1 MIKSFLLALQFL
13 SIIPLKI
20 KNVDDK
26 SVARSLIYF
35 PLAGLFLGLLLAG
48 IYKLLLILN
57 FPTFASCIILVVTL
71 IILTGGLHLDGLSD
85 TADAFLSRK
94 NRDKML
100 EIMRDSHA
108 GAMGVLS
115 IICVLLLK
123 IAFLYSIAVQFRPVA
138 LVLACVLSRWA
149 MVLPVYLFGY
159 ARAEGKAKAYIQGV
173 NLKIL
178 LLATGLTFACVIFFW
193 QLKGL
198 YIFVIVA
205 SFTYLAGKFINKKL
219 SGITGDT
226 LGALCELNELVV
238 LLTVFIL
245 TRLTF

>member
-13 SIIPLKI
+13 TVIPLRI

-26 SVARSLIYF
+26 SVAHSLIYF
-35 PLAGLFLGLLLAG
+35 PLVGLFLGLLLAG
-48 IYKLLLILN
+48 MYKLLLFLN
-57 FPTFASCIILVVTL
+57 FPPFASSMILVVTL

-85 TADAFLSRK
+85 TADALLSRK
-94 NRDKML
+94 GREQML

-108 GAMGVLS
+108 GVMGVLT
-115 IICVLLLK
+115 IISVLLLK
-123 IAFLYSIAVQFRPVA
+123 IAFLYSIATQFRPVA
-138 LVLACVLSRWA
+138 LVSACVLSRWA
-149 MVLPVYLFGY
+149 LVLPIYLFPY

-178 LLATGLTFACVIFFW
+178 LLSTGLALACALFLW

-198 YIFVIVA
+198 YIFVIVVA
-205 SFTYLAGKFINKKL
+205 FTYLAGKFINKKL

-245 TRLTF
+245 TGLTF

>member
-26 SVARSLIYF
+26 SIARSLIYF

-48 IYKLLLILN
+48 TLKVLLILH
-57 FPTFASCIILVVTL
+57 FPALSMSIILVVSL
-71 IILTGGLHLDGLSD
+71 VISTGGLHLDGLSD

-94 NRDKML
+94 NKDKML

-108 GAMGVLS
+108 GVMGVLS
-115 IICVLLLK
+115 IISVLLLK
-123 IAFLYSIAVQFRPVA
+123 IAFLYSIAARFLPMA
-138 LVLACVLSRWA
+138 LVLMCLLSRWA
-149 MVLPVYLFGY
+149 MVLPIYLFGY
-159 ARAEGKAKAYIQGV
+159 ARTQGKAEAYIQGV
-173 NLKIL
+173 DLKIL
-178 LLATGLTFACVIFFW
+178 LLSTGLTFACVVSFW

-205 SFTYLAGKFINKKL
+205 SFTYLAARFINKKL

-238 LLTVFIL
+238 LLIVFIL
-245 TRLTF
+245 G

>member
-1 MIKSFLLALQFL
+1 MINDLLLALQFL
-13 SIIPLKI
+13 TVIPLTI
-20 KNVDDK
+20 KNVDNK

-35 PLAGLFLGLLLAG
+35 PLVGLFLGLLLAG
-48 IYKLLLILN
+48 MVKLLLILY
-57 FPTFASCIILVVTL
+57 FPSLAMSVILVITL

-85 TADAFLSRK
+85 TADALLSRK
-94 NRDKML
+94 DRDKML

-108 GAMGVLS
+108 GVMGVLS

-123 IAFLYSIAVQFRPVA
+123 IAFLYSIATQFRPVA
-138 LVLACVLSRWA
+138 LVLVCVLSRWA
-149 MVLPVYLFGY
+149 MVLPIYLFPY
-159 ARAEGKAKAYIQGV
+159 ARPEGKAKAYIQGV
-173 NLKIL
+173 SLKIM
-178 LLATGLTFACVIFFW
+178 LLATGLAIACVFFFW

-205 SFTYLAGKFINKKL
+205 AFTYLAGKFINKKL

-238 LLTVFIL
+238 LLTVFIFTHL
-245 TRLTF
+245 IF

>member
-1 MIKSFLLALQFL
+1 MIKNFLLALQFL
-13 SIIPLKI
+13 SIIPFKI
-20 KNVDDK
+20 KNVGDK
-26 SVARSLIYF
+26 SIASSLIYF
-35 PLAGLFLGLLLAG
+35 PLAGLFLGIMLAG
-48 IYKLLLILN
+48 MVKVLLILH
-57 FPTFASCIILVVTL
+57 FPALAMSIILVVSL

-108 GAMGVLS
+108 GVMGVLS
-115 IICVLLLK
+115 INSVLLLK
-123 IAFLYSIAVQFRPVA
+123 IAFLYSIAPSFKPVA
-138 LVLACVLSRWA
+138 LLLMCVLSRWA
-149 MVLPVYLFGY
+149 MVLPIYLFGY

-178 LLATGLTFACVIFFW
+178 LLSTGLTFACVILFW

-198 YIFVIVA
+198 YVFIIAA
-205 SFTYLAGKFINKKL
+205 SFTYLAGRFINKKL

-238 LLTVFIL
+238 LLIVFIL

>member
-1 MIKSFLLALQFL
+1 MINDLLLALQFL
-13 SIIPLKI
+13 TVIPLRI
-20 KNVDDK
+20 KKVDDK

-35 PLAGLFLGLLLAG
+35 PLAGLILGLLLAG
-48 IYKLLLILN
+48 MVKLLLILH
-57 FPTFASCIILVVTL
+57 FPSLAMSVILVVTL

-85 TADAFLSRK
+85 TADALLSRK
-94 NRDKML
+94 DRDKML

-108 GAMGVLS
+108 GVMGVLS
-115 IICVLLLK
+115 IISVLLLK
-123 IAFLYSIAVQFRPVA
+123 IAFLYSIATEFMPIA

-149 MVLPVYLFGY
+149 MVFPIYLFPY
-159 ARAEGKAKAYIQGV
+159 ARTEGKAKFFIQGV
-173 NLKIL
+173 NLKTL
-178 LLATGLTFACVIFFW
+178 LLATGLTLACVLLLW

-205 SFTYLAGKFINKKL
+205 AFTYLAGKFINKKL

-245 TRLTF
+245 TGLTF

>member
-1 MIKSFLLALQFL
+1 MIKSLLLALQFL
-13 SIIPLKI
+13 TVIPLRI
-20 KNVDDK
+20 KNVDDR
-26 SVARSLIYF
+26 SVGRSLIYF

-48 IYKLLLILN
+48 MYKLLLILN
-57 FPTFASCIILVVTL
+57 FPPLAISVILVVAL

-85 TADAFLSRK
+85 TSDAFLSRK
-94 NRDKML
+94 GREQML

-108 GAMGVLS
+108 GVMGILA
-115 IICVLLLK
+115 IISVLLLK
-123 IAFLYSIAVQFRPVA
+123 IVFIYSIAESFTPMA
-138 LVLACVLSRWA
+138 LVLMCVLSRWA
-149 MVLPVYLFGY
+149 MVLPIYLFPY
-159 ARAEGKAKAYIQGV
+159 ARTEGKAKFFIQGV

-178 LLATGLTFACVIFFW
+178 LLSTGLALACVLIFW

-205 SFTYLAGKFINKKL
+205 AFTYLAGRFINKKL
-219 SGITGDT
+219 SGVTGDT
-226 LGALCELNELVV
+226 LGALCELNEPVV